1 MIVFVDLIS
10 GKDICSDS
18 YPSKKMCDG
27 AIVALESKK
36 IEIGGD
42 GDSVDIGANASKE
55 EEEEK
60 LDSSDKKQVINI
72 VNAHDLQK
80 IELNKKDF
88 KTFQKQYWL
97 KLKAAIDKMRYEAL
111 GLGEDYKAPADKTE
125 AKNAE
130 KAAIAKLDKS
140 GKASLDEADKRL
152 ESYKAN
158 FKKLQTFV
166 TDEIEKNFEEFEFFL
181 PNEAHLGL
189 SVLIPARYIGSAL
202 SPTFY
207 VFLDGVIETK
217 Y

>member
-1 MIVFVDLIS
+1 MIVFVDLVS

-18 YPSKKMCDG
+18 YPSKKLIDG
-27 AIVALESKK
+27 AIVALDSKK
-36 IEIGGD
+36 IDVGGE
-42 GDSVDIGANASKE
+42 GESVDIGANASKE

-60 LDSSDKKQVINI
+60 LDSDKKQVINI
-72 VNAHDLQK
+72 VHAHDLQK
-80 IELNKKDF
+80 IELSKKDF
-88 KTFQKQYWL
+88 KTFQKQYWQ
-97 KLKAAIDKMRYEAL
+97 KLKSAIDKMRYEAL

-140 GKASLDEADKRL
+140 GKVSLNEANKRL

-158 FKKLQTFV
+158 FEKLQNFV
-166 TDEIEKNFEEFEFFL
+166 KDEIEKNFEEFEFFL
-181 PNEAHLGL
+181 PNEANLGA
-189 SVLIPARYIGSAL
+189 SVIIPARYVGEAL

-207 VFLDGVIETK
+207 VFVDGVNEVK

>member
-18 YPSKKMCDG
+18 YPTKKLCDG
-27 AIVALESKK
+27 AILTLESKK

-42 GDSVDIGANASKE
+42 GDSVNIGANASKE

-60 LDSSDKKQVINI
+60 LDSDKKQVINI

-80 IELNKKDF
+80 IELSKKDF
-88 KTFQKQYWL
+88 KTFQKQYWV